1 MFRLDDPKICKQNY
15 ARISSERKWMKQE
28 MQDNTKPCVDIR
40 YLLLAPSGVM
50 LPGYFNFTVYVLH
63 EHLLRQKLAT
73 RRLWIL
79 FHLADAEWIHRPHV
93 MSLHAVSRKMRSQ
106 QTGDCRVIVGTGQR
120 PHCSIIANMQILI
133 IFRGVPPTFWHR
145 FCSGMHPICCS
156 GIRQKRHC

>member
-1 MFRLDDPKICKQNY
+1 MTLKYANKIMREYPLKESEWSKKCK
-15 ARISSERKWMKQE
+15 

-93 MSLHAVSRKMRSQ
+93 MLLHAVSRKMRPQ

-133 IFRGVPPTFWHR
+133 IFRGVPVPPTIGW
-145 FCSGMHPICCS
+145 ICFFFLHFT
-156 GIRQKRHC
+156 QFLA